1 MATAHSRPGPKG
13 AHMHSPLRGI
23 LGYDIQAG
31 VLIMGGNSTHVNC
44 SHWRAF
50 GLWIT
55 VGVVGESWMIEYLD
69 SDSDF
74 ENPSVPKS
82 SGSMENDQAFTSL
95 ELRRRG
101 SRGSESSGIQ
111 EFRVHFIP
119 ESDNSSL
126 LCNHMCYMLRIKS
139 RISTLY
145 NSTCDPKKLI
155 NWRST
160 CRWLSRFPCL
170 PILQVPQLVLCSSH
184 QPIINPV

>member
-31 VLIMGGNSTHVNC
+31 VLIMGGNSTHVNF

-50 GLWIT
+50 GLWIK
-55 VGVVGESWMIEYLD
+55 VGVVGESWMIEYSD

-74 ENPSVPKS
+74 ENPSVSKS
-82 SGSMENDQAFTSL
+82 SGGMENGQAFTSL
-95 ELRRRG
+95 GLRRRG
-101 SRGSESSGIQ
+101 VQSSNLRSKVREFRIQ

-155 NWRST
+155 N
-160 CRWLSRFPCL
+160 
-170 PILQVPQLVLCSSH
+170 
-184 QPIINPV
+184 